1 MLHNALI
8 ALASAFSDN
17 HRIRDLKSR
26 QYFADLAK
34 SYIDKECQTPNI
46 SVVHALSIL
55 GSFHAS
61 QGDQTLGYM
70 YFGELSLFF
79 LRNLLVLTVTLLCKG
94 MSGRISQARKCFRG
108 QSSGTQLLTYLIPK
122 VGLSID
128 SSPWVKANLI
138 SHDDM
143 LDRNWAYWTTFCQ
156 DVCWSLY
163 VGREFSVPDANRTTI
178 PVPFV
183 DSDFDQLVW
192 HFPPSGIPPQPTY
205 MSRTFAETC
214 ELLRI
219 GRRIM
224 EIV

>member
-26 QYFADLAK
+26 QYFAELAK

-55 GSFHAS
+55 GSYHAS

-70 YFGELSLFF
+70 YFG
-79 LRNLLVLTVTLLCKG
+79 
-94 MSGRISQARKCFRG
+94 MSGRISQA
-108 QSSGTQLLTYLIPK
+108 L
-122 VGLSID
+122 GLSID

-156 DVCWSLY
+156 VCLI
-163 VGREFSVPDANRTTI
+163 F
-178 PVPFV
+178 
-183 DSDFDQLVW
+183 QK
-192 HFPPSGIPPQPTY
+192 
-205 MSRTFAETC
+205 
-214 ELLRI
+214 
-219 GRRIM
+219 
-224 EIV
+224 